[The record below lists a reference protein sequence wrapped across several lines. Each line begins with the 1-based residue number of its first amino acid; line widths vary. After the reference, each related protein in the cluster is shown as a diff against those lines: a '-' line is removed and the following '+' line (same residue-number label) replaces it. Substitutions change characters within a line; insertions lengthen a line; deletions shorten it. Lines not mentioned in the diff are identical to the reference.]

1 MTWSGEIAVRY
12 IAKQAEKQS
21 NKKMDTLQ
29 EMKAAI
35 PKDVAPRGPPSRSGG
50 GGGSAAGLTRGI
62 DRNKSGGGPVRPGM
76 QRRAPPKRSQSHKIG
91 RPVFNAS
98 KEAAKEEF
106 KRSIPARSKSGK
118 LTRAAPLRTG
128 SFQQQMARV
137 PPGRAKSG
145 TGLSRMRPTSSGL
158 QRAPSGTGT
167 DDDSVFTTA
176 STQTMDSIALRKS
189 QIDTSAVPGLR
200 HGRVGGRRPAPNQ
213 VEIDGTG
220 SVASESTFDFDDCS
234 LHTVDSIRVHRNH
247 VEHQGDDECDVSVF
261 DESFV
266 STDTYML
273 SDYDEFGEEYGA
285 DDIEYLDDEYQEDEL
300 NDGEA
305 DALPPQESDE
315 KSIKSND
322 KTEDGV
328 ADAAE

>member
-1 MTWSGEIAVRY
+1 
-12 IAKQAEKQS
+12 
-21 NKKMDTLQ
+21 MDTLQ

-35 PKDVAPRGPPSRSGG
+35 PKDVPPRGPPSRGASGPV
-50 GGGSAAGLTRGI
+50 RGV
-62 DRNKSGGGPVRPGM
+62 DRNKSGGAGLAPRPGM

-91 RPVFNAS
+91 RPVFNAN
-98 KEAAKEEF
+98 KEAAAEEF

-128 SFQQQMARV
+128 SFQQQIARA

-145 TGLSRMRPTSSGL
+145 GLSRLRPPASAGGL
-158 QRAPSGTGT
+158 QRGGGTVSGT

-200 HGRVGGRRPAPNQ
+200 QTRVGGRRPTPNQ
-213 VEIDGTG
+213 VEIDGTA

-247 VEHQGDDECDVSVF
+247 VEHQHDDECDISVF

-285 DDIEYLDDEYQEDEL
+285 DDIEYLDDEYEEDEL

-315 KSIKSND
+315 KPS
-322 KTEDGV
+322 
-328 ADAAE
+328 AEPSSAE